1 MNRTVRRRGP
11 RSYRPGGRGG
21 RGRGQASLAA
31 VQWRLA
37 DEVVALGE
45 ALRVADR
52 PLEVADA
59 LLVLAMRACRELMEA
74 TPGGRLR
81 LERAGAT
88 PVTQWSGIR
97 TRSHAESHAE

>member
-1 MNRTVRRRGP
+1 VLIMRDHTGARRRHKTE
-11 RSYRPGGRGG
+11 
-21 RGRGQASLAA
+21 SLAA
-31 VQWRLA
+31 MQWRLA
-37 DEVVALGE
+37 DEIVALGE

-88 PVTQWSGIR
+88 PVAQWSGIR